1 MWQSILKGR
10 DVLKEGLR
18 WKVGDGTSIRIW
30 SDPWLPSK
38 FLPYI
43 SSPIPSGWED
53 ARVSSL
59 FDSSQQVWNLA
70 TLQQLFNPRDAKL
83 INSIPLSTRPIK
95 DVLIWLFTQTGSYT
109 VKSGYR
115 FPYKSQS
122 LDNNDYQP
130 ADNTLWKK
138 IWGLQVQPK
147 VQNFMWR
154 ALKNS
159 IPIKLNLRRRTILAD
174 DRCDQCKGATK
185 DVIHALWSCPLLS
198 HVLSHDSIWNYNA
211 TPHFASFRDLGEHII
226 DTGNDLNL
234 FATMV
239 WAIWYRRNFMRTNE
253 QPFPIQQ
260 IFQEVQKAR
269 ASFVRTIPPCPPKQP
284 LVETQG

>member
-1 MWQSILKGR
+1 MEASDSQAGSYVWRSILKGR

-83 INSIPLSTRPIK
+83 INSIPLSTRPIE

-109 VKSGYR
+109 VKSEYR
-115 FPYKSQS
+115 FLYKSQS
-122 LDNNDYQP
+122 FDNNDYQP
-130 ADNTLWKK
+130 ADNTLWRRFGGYKFSLRSKTSCGEHSRILFQPSLTSGEERSWRMIGAISVKGQPKMWFMRCGHVHFYHMSCLMTLYGIIMQLRILQVSK
-138 IWGLQVQPK
+138 IW
-147 VQNFMWR
+147 
-154 ALKNS
+154 
-159 IPIKLNLRRRTILAD
+159 
-174 DRCDQCKGATK
+174 
-185 DVIHALWSCPLLS
+185 
-198 HVLSHDSIWNYNA
+198 WNI
-211 TPHFASFRDLGEHII
+211 S
-226 DTGNDLNL
+226 
-234 FATMV
+234 
-239 WAIWYRRNFMRTNE
+239 
-253 QPFPIQQ
+253 
-260 IFQEVQKAR
+260 
-269 ASFVRTIPPCPPKQP
+269 
-284 LVETQG
+284 